1 MYACTS
7 TGYVHLST
15 SVCACTDNVY
25 VQVQVHVQVH
35 VPYTIIYTCTCTCI
49 YTCMHVQ
56 VQGMYI

>member
-25 VQVQVHVQVH
+25 VR
-35 VPYTIIYTCTCTCI
+35 
-49 YTCMHVQ
+49 VQ
-56 VQGMYI
+56 VQCTMCTSTNVCTCMI